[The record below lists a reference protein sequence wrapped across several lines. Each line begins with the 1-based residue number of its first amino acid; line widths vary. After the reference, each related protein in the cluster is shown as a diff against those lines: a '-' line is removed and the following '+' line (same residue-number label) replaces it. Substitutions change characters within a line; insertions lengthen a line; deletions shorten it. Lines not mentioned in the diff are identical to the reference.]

1 MEKTKVSK
9 IIARRKRINQ
19 DGDKNEEKRRK
30 TNENAHG
37 LYTFKK
43 QCIVNLS
50 KEKKGR
56 K

>member
-1 MEKTKVSK
+1 MRTRKEEAKQTKMSIDYK
-9 IIARRKRINQ
+9 
-19 DGDKNEEKRRK
+19 
-30 TNENAHG
+30 
-37 LYTFKK
+37 FKK